1 VTAAPPDRPEAD
13 DSGSTGL
20 TGAVGRVL
28 ALRERV
34 IGSGRGSPRTQRVL
48 LAGAAILFVGAT
60 VVAARDLPHVH
71 SHKHVALL
79 VLLGLVGVP
88 LSILVNA
95 AEYVAAGRAL
105 GHRLGALHAA
115 RVSTVATAAN
125 LLPIPGALVVRA
137 RALRGLGTNYKR
149 SLSVLGSIGII
160 WLGTTGVL
168 AGIVLLIDREH
179 FGLGLAFI
187 GGGVVACAGAY
198 ALLRVPLTDAESRH
212 WFGRFVVIEI
222 VSVAVYAMRFELV
235 LRGLGFHAA
244 WSETFTLTIAT
255 SAASAVGILPGGLG
269 LREVLAAALAPLV
282 GLPAAVALFAV
293 SVDRIIG
300 LAVLAVLSGI
310 LMLFGRGDPAGAGD
324 PPADDDGGGARTDA
338 PVGDRADR

>member
-1 VTAAPPDRPEAD
+1 MTAESPDMP
-13 DSGSTGL
+13 STGGS
-20 TGAVGRVL
+20 GALARIV
-28 ALRERV
+28 ALRERLV
-34 IGSGRGSPRTQRVL
+34 GSGRRSPATERAV
-48 LAGAAILFVGAT
+48 LAGAVVLFVGAT
-60 VVAARDLPHVH
+60 VLAARDLPHVH
-71 SHKHVALL
+71 AHRHVVLL
-79 VLLGLVGVP
+79 VLLGVIGVP
-88 LSILVNA
+88 ASTLVNA

-105 GHRLGALHAA
+105 GHRLGPLHAA

-149 SLSVLGSIGII
+149 SLSVLGSIGVI

-168 AGIVLLIDREH
+168 AGIVLLIDGEH
-179 FGLGLAFI
+179 VALGLAFVA
-187 GGGVVACAGAY
+187 GGVVSCAGAY
-198 ALLRVPLTDAESRH
+198 ALLRVPLSDTDARH
-212 WFGRFVVIEI
+212 WFGRFVLIEI
-222 VSVAVYAMRFELV
+222 ASVGVYAMRFVLV

-255 SAASAVGILPGGLG
+255 SAASAVGVLPGGLG

-300 LAVLAVLSGI
+300 LVVLALMSGI
-310 LMLFGRGDPAGAGD
+310 LLLLGRGDAATAD
-324 PPADDDGGGARTDA
+324 P
-338 PVGDRADR
+338 